1 MKTYSVTRIET
12 RGIFFFSA
20 VLSLLLHN
28 WRLMSTIKPF
38 SMSVVDARVMV
49 VFSISSIAL
58 GNDLLMVFHVPVIG
72 ADSVIPADNGL
83 MVGSDGC
90 WSWYASGITMLLF
103 SVFRTPHNVI
113 EKRIR
118 VAPMPFCLSNGM
130 KITTALYAQ
139 HIHSI
144 FWKKQIYQHGIL
156 ILKIINLV
164 KNRSK
169 HAIFWQIGT

>member
-1 MKTYSVTRIET
+1 MQDIVYVHICT
-12 RGIFFFSA
+12 
-20 VLSLLLHN
+20 
-28 WRLMSTIKPF
+28 
-38 SMSVVDARVMV
+38 DA
-49 VFSISSIAL
+49 FSIRIIVL
-58 GNDLLMVFHVPVIG
+58 GNVLLMVFHVPVIG
-72 ADSVIPADNGL
+72 ADFVIPADSGL

-113 EKRIR
+113 ERRIR
-118 VAPMPFCLSNGM
+118 VSPMPFCLSNSM

-144 FWKKQIYQHGIL
+144 FWKRQIYQHGIL

-164 KNRSK
+164 KTGQNMLYSGK
-169 HAIFWQIGT
+169 SELKLDGKKQTVTCAISF